1 MWISIFKGN
10 KTLTALLIIS
20 NQTLNKKSIEEK
32 IKDDIKFYCTITRME
47 YTYTCISRLKFLQC
61 SIVFGKCQPSESVYV
76 YPYIPIYKAVNKLQF
91 CQTHPFI
98 ISHYENHTYIC
109 KNKNTHRYFY
119 AILHSPLSLYYIDT
133 VTHKNVYPSIS
144 A

>member
-47 YTYTCISRLKFLQC
+47 YTYISRLKFLQC

-98 ISHYENHTYIC
+98 ISHSENHTYSC
-109 KNKNTHRYFY
+109 KNKIYTGISMPYFIHHY
-119 AILHSPLSLYYIDT
+119 LYI
-133 VTHKNVYPSIS
+133 I
-144 A
+144 